1 MGPILRIEKLKK
13 NFGGVTAVDGVDF
26 EVNSHQIKALIGPNG
41 AGKTTI
47 FNLISGIYPITSGTI
62 KFKGQKINGLKSYVI
77 AKRGVSRTFQNVQMF
92 ENMSVLENVM
102 VGRHCRTKSG
112 FLAAILNLKKTR
124 AEEKRI
130 REYSLEML
138 SFVGVETKKDETAS
152 GLVFRQQKLLEFARA
167 LATEPELILL
177 DEPVA
182 GLSVPETDEM
192 IQLIYRIREIGIT
205 ILLVEHD
212 MGMVMEV
219 SDEVVVLDSGQVI
232 AEGTPRQVQ
241 NNEAVIT
248 AYLGKGEVENASYTK
263 S

>member
-1 MGPILRIEKLKK
+1 
-13 NFGGVTAVDGVDF
+13 
-26 EVNSHQIKALIGPNG
+26 
-41 AGKTTI
+41 
-47 FNLISGIYPITSGTI
+47 
-62 KFKGQKINGLKSYVI
+62 
-77 AKRGVSRTFQNVQMF
+77 
-92 ENMSVLENVM
+92 
-102 VGRHCRTKSG
+102 
-112 FLAAILNLKKTR
+112 LAAALNLRKTR

-138 SFVGVETKKDETAS
+138 SFVGLEAKRDEAAS
-152 GLVFRQQKLLEFARA
+152 NLVFQQQKLLEIARA

-182 GLSVPETDEM
+182 GLSVAETNEM
-192 IQLIYRIREIGIT
+192 VQLIYRIREIGIT

-219 SDEVVVLDSGQVI
+219 SEEVVVLNSGQVI

-248 AYLGKGEVENASYTK
+248 AYLGKRETENADYTK